1 MNAIILAA
9 GNSSRMY
16 ESGGNLPK
24 GLLPILGIP
33 NIERTILMLH
43 MIDIYEIII
52 AVPFHSSQFD
62 YLAEKYS
69 CTIIHVPPENKNTL
83 TSMNYLLEFIEDSFI
98 IEGDV
103 VCSKNIFRTF
113 EYSTYYVMKYDRP
126 ECDEWNVVTDSD
138 DNITRF
144 EIGTHLTPAIFG
156 ISFWTKKDCVL
167 LKTHLRLQ
175 MQNRH
180 ANEVD
185 FFWDDNISELLG
197 KICLKIYEIDSNTA
211 CEMNTMSEYQ
221 YAIRLCKKML
231 MFPDIFFNDSHIR
244 KNNTDFLI
252 YSSNDKENNLKWLD
266 RLFAYY
272 NETLVFKES
281 NYYNYWYNPKESVYI
296 IKDNENQEVAFFS
309 FIIEKKFI
317 LLRRLFIDSSFRA
330 MGLGKVLLNYLQLFA
345 LSCNKELRVNV
356 YDKNA
361 ADFYLHMG
369 AEKIFSTYHWKLLEN
384 NEGDKDEL

>member
-16 ESGGNLPK
+16 ESGGSLPK

-52 AVPFHSSQFD
+52 AVPFHSSEFD
-62 YLAEKYS
+62 YLTEKYS
-69 CTIIHVPPENKNTL
+69 CTIIHVPLENKNTL
-83 TSMNYLLEFIEDSFI
+83 TSMNYLLEYIDDSFI

-113 EYSTYYVMKYDRP
+113 EYSTYYVMRYIHP
-126 ECDEWNVVTDSD
+126 ECDEWNVITDSY
-138 DNITRF
+138 DNIIRF
-144 EIGTHLTPAIFG
+144 EIGTHFTPAIFG
-156 ISFWTKKDCVL
+156 ISFWSQKDCLL
-167 LKTHLRLQ
+167 LKAHLRLQ
-175 MQNRH
+175 LQKGY
-180 ANEVD
+180 ANEAD

-197 KICLKIYEIDSNTA
+197 KICLKIYEIDSGTA

-221 YAIRLCKKML
+221 YAISLCKKML
-231 MFPDIFFNDSHIR
+231 MFPDIFFNNSYVR
-244 KNNTDFLI
+244 KVNTNFLI
-252 YSSNDKENNLKWLD
+252 CSSNDKENNLKWLD
-266 RLFAYY
+266 KLFAYC
-272 NETLVFKES
+272 NETLVFKEP
-281 NYYNYWYNPKESVYI
+281 YYYDYWFNPKEAVYI
-296 IKDNENQEVAFFS
+296 IKDNENKEVAFFS

-330 MGLGKVLLNYLQLFA
+330 MGLGKDLLNYLQLFA

-356 YDKNA
+356 YDEIA
-361 ADFYLHMG
+361 ADFYVHMG
-369 AEKIFSTYHWKLLEN
+369 AEKLFSTYHWKLLGN
-384 NEGDKDEL
+384 DKGSKDE

>member
-1 MNAIILAA
+1 MNAIILSA

-16 ESGGNLPK
+16 ESGGTLPK

-52 AVPFHSSQFD
+52 AVPCYSTQFD

-69 CTIIHVPPENKNTL
+69 CTIIHVPRENKNTL
-83 TSMNYLLEFIEDSFI
+83 TSINYLLEYINDSFI

-113 EYSTYYVMKYDRP
+113 EHSTYYVMRYIYP
-126 ECDEWNVVTDSD
+126 ECDEWNVVTDSYN
-138 DNITRF
+138 NIIGF
-144 EIGTHLTPAIFG
+144 EIGTHRTPAIFG
-156 ISFWTKKDCVL
+156 ISFWAQKDCLL

-175 MQNRH
+175 LQNRQ

-185 FFWDDNISELLG
+185 CFWDDNISDLFG
-197 KICLKIYEIDSNTA
+197 KICLKIYEINSNTA

-221 YAIRLCKKML
+221 YAISLCEKML
-231 MFPDIFFNDSHIR
+231 MLPDIYFDNTYIRKGHINFLICSSKDKEINLRWLEKLFTYYNDS
-244 KNNTDFLI
+244 
-252 YSSNDKENNLKWLD
+252 
-266 RLFAYY
+266 
-272 NETLVFKES
+272 LVPKES
-281 NYYNYWYNPKESVYI
+281 DCYDYWYNPKESVYI

-317 LLRRLFIDSSFRA
+317 LLRRLFINPSFRA
-330 MGLGKVLLNYLQLFA
+330 KSLGKDLLNNLKLYALF
-345 LSCNKELRVNV
+345 CNKELRVNT
-356 YDKNA
+356 YDEIA
-361 ADFYLHMG
+361 ASFYVHLG
-369 AEKIFSTYHWKLLEN
+369 AEKLFSTYHWKLSGN
-384 NEGDKDEL
+384 DKGDKIE